1 MNSCLFLARWN
12 GGKHV
17 IFLVLLSF
25 LILISVKAPSEAEGL
40 PWRPGSCLIAQQ
52 EEEKT
57 PAVKEESPS
66 PPTSSP
72 YAGDFDEALKSLNLQ
87 RRELHVTAAGE
98 VIELPVYIQEK
109 YRDIYISLSDEK
121 VRALFIGLGTLL
133 DVNVE
138 EKTIRC
144 TQNNGKIY
152 SAKLDPAEITTD
164 SGAVRLSPP
173 PFLLRG
179 QFMLALK
186 HLPLFTRSVLSHD
199 KDEKHYYIDPTV
211 VFLALVPGQKRQV
224 VKAIASGNFESTSFL
239 LKNPRRLVVDLSNV
253 HLSKNLIE
261 MPDKEISHG
270 EVGKILY
277 SQNEVN
283 PNRVRIVVPLSENV
297 DVRVLPRKLRSEIEI
312 ALVPR
317 SPNAVGMNFQ
327 RQAVS
332 AVNLAERGKCSY
344 IKIHLSGPVEYEW
357 HRFKAPDDRFFID
370 IHNAVLAGKKK
381 TMKPNDPHIEEIR
394 VAQFQ
399 MKPEPVVRVAVELK
413 DRYIF
418 RVTRPPAP
426 TTILTFEV
434 SGEKISSDDMVLDGY
449 GVTSYPRPERRVICI
464 DPGHGGIDAG
474 ACNNALNLREK
485 DITLAIA
492 RQVSAL
498 LVAKG
503 WNVILTRTTDRDVSY
518 YGSSDTEELSA
529 RVKVAREMKA
539 DIFISIHCDA
549 SLNRNVRG
557 ISTHWYKSIDMPLAT
572 EIHKSLLLRLKNKNR
587 KIHQNSFYV
596 IAYSKM
602 PAVLI
607 ETAFISNTEDAGNLA
622 TPAYRASIAKAV
634 AEGIEAY
641 LKAHPRTG
649 KQK

>member
-1 MNSCLFLARWN
+1 MNRCLFLARWD
-12 GGKHV
+12 GGKQA
-17 IFLVLLSF
+17 
-25 LILISVKAPSEAEGL
+25 ILIMMIVLSILFSVKAPSEAEDL
-40 PWRPGSCLIAQQ
+40 PWSPESCLIAQQ
-52 EEEKT
+52 EEDKT
-57 PAVKEESPS
+57 PPVREESPS
-66 PPTSSP
+66 PQPSP
-72 YAGDFDEALKSLNLQ
+72 SGDFDEALKSLNLE
-87 RRELHVTAAGE
+87 RRELHVTVAGE

-109 YRDIYISLSDEK
+109 YRDIYISLCEEK
-121 VRALFIGLGTLL
+121 VKALFTRLGTRLE
-133 DVNVE
+133 VNVE
-138 EKTIRC
+138 DKTIRC

-152 SAKLDPAEITTD
+152 SARLDPSEINTD
-164 SGAVRLSPP
+164 AGTVRLSPP

-179 QFMLALK
+179 RFMLALK
-186 HLPLFTRSVLSHD
+186 HLPLLTRSVLSHD
-199 KDEKHYYIDPTV
+199 KDAKNYYIDPAL
-211 VFLALVPGQKRQV
+211 VFLELVPGQKRQV
-224 VKAIASGNFESTSFL
+224 VKAIASGNFESTSFI
-239 LKNPRRLVVDLSNV
+239 LKNPRRLVVDLRNV
-253 HLSKNLIE
+253 HLSKTLIGITH
-261 MPDKEISHG
+261 KEIHHS
-270 EVGKILY
+270 EVGKIVY

-283 PNRVRIVVPLSENV
+283 PNRVRIVVPLSDNV
-297 DVRVLPRKLRSEIEI
+297 DVRVLPRKLQSEIEI
-312 ALVPR
+312 ALFPR
-317 SPNAVGMNFQ
+317 SPNAVGVNFQ
-327 RQAVS
+327 RQTVT
-332 AVNLAERGKCSY
+332 AVNLAVKGKCSY
-344 IKIHLSGPVEYEW
+344 IKMHISGPVEYEW

-370 IHNAVLAGKKK
+370 IHNAVLAGRKR
-381 TMKPNDPHIEEIR
+381 TIRPDDPHVEEIR

-413 DRYIF
+413 DCYIF

-426 TTILTFEV
+426 TTILTFEI
-434 SGEKISSDDMVLDGY
+434 SGEKISSDDMVLDGS

-464 DPGHGGIDAG
+464 DPGHGGMDAG

-492 RQVSAL
+492 KKLSAL

-529 RVKVAREMKA
+529 RVKVARDMKA
-539 DIFISIHCDA
+539 DIFISIHCDS

-557 ISTHWYKSIDMPLAT
+557 ISTHWYKSIDMPLAA
-572 EIHKSLLLRLKNKNR
+572 EIHKSMIQRLKNRNR

-607 ETAFISNTEDAGNLA
+607 ETAFISNKEDAGNLA
-622 TPAYRASIAKAV
+622 SPAYRASVAKAV

-641 LKAHPRTG
+641 FKTHPRPV